1 MPRLRL
7 TPHVC
12 LAPYV
17 KLKSLFFDVP
27 RQVGDGKHIVVFAL
41 VLASY
46 LYAHIGSE
54 KNLCNATCLETLS
67 ISGSNSTF
75 VMKFLTD
82 TRLGSLITS
91 SSILTSTN
99 LYSFSLCPTSCI
111 GVVIIFAV
119 FMVTNVRIIF
129 KQKSNKFKN
138 NLFSVLFLF
147 KNNTYIFA
155 SEIYVMAKK
164 TAERNSEIAT
174 ARQLIKEALEH
185 ITVNNRVFIP
195 YINKNQARSMVFNF
209 FKGKQ
214 VKKSITYTVGEF
226 DKKQGVFLMCV
237 R

>member
-1 MPRLRL
+1 MPDQLYRCRDYFRCI
-7 TPHVC
+7 HGH
-12 LAPYV
+12 
-17 KLKSLFFDVP
+17 K
-27 RQVGDGKHIVVFAL
+27 GKD
-41 VLASY
+41 
-46 LYAHIGSE
+46 
-54 KNLCNATCLETLS
+54 N
-67 ISGSNSTF
+67 
-75 VMKFLTD
+75 
-82 TRLGSLITS
+82 
-91 SSILTSTN
+91 
-99 LYSFSLCPTSCI
+99 
-111 GVVIIFAV
+111 
-119 FMVTNVRIIF
+119 F

-226 DKKQGVFLMCV
+226 DKKKGVFLMCV

>member
-1 MPRLRL
+1 M
-7 TPHVC
+7 
-12 LAPYV
+12 
-17 KLKSLFFDVP
+17 
-27 RQVGDGKHIVVFAL
+27 
-41 VLASY
+41 
-46 LYAHIGSE
+46 
-54 KNLCNATCLETLS
+54 
-67 ISGSNSTF
+67 
-75 VMKFLTD
+75 
-82 TRLGSLITS
+82 
-91 SSILTSTN
+91 
-99 LYSFSLCPTSCI
+99 
-111 GVVIIFAV
+111 
-119 FMVTNVRIIF
+119 
-129 KQKSNKFKN
+129 
-138 NLFSVLFLF
+138 FLF

-226 DKKQGVFLMCV
+226 DQKQGVFLMCV